1 MNTKKWNQKKHRLA
15 ERDGGAHCFYCGI
28 REKIY
33 RLTID
38 HLVPRSRGGTHA
50 LANLVLACE
59 PCNKAKGS
67 QSLSSW
73 QANDDDLFYFDPIDE
88 PEVAAMV
95 FLNNDD
101 DLCDSA

>member
-1 MNTKKWNQKKHRLA
+1 MSTETKNRKKHRLA

-38 HLVPRSRGGTHA
+38 HVVPRSRGGTDA

-67 QSLSSW
+67 RPLVEFI
-73 QANDDDLFYFDPIDE
+73 A
-88 PEVAAMV
+88 VA
-95 FLNNDD
+95 
-101 DLCDSA
+101 S